1 MQSNAKFLSLW
12 RLALALRI
20 DAANLKEV
28 NFFKGWSEA
37 GGLNWGREM
46 TEPQARCAV
55 ALG

>member
-1 MQSNAKFLSLW
+1 VQSNAKFLSLW